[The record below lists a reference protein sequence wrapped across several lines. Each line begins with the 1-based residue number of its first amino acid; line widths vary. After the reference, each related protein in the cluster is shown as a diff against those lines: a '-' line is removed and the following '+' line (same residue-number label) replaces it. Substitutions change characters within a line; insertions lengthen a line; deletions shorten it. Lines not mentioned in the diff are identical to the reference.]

1 MSRETSMEPGDPGEP
16 GSELRFCVAG
26 LEVMLVAARP
36 GSLDGLA
43 GSYREYPSAGG
54 PPGLVIEVERVP
66 GLGRDR
72 ARNPA
77 YPAFDSVW
85 QPPDTV
91 VLSRFDAEGRVVVPV
106 ADLAGSLSSGG
117 DPRGQPVRARFR
129 VGDSP
134 NSLEAAIRIGMSMA
148 LPRRGALILHASAI
162 AAGGQALVFAGKSG
176 AGKSTIAA
184 MLAAAGHPM
193 LSDELLVIAPRD
205 GDGDGDD
212 GDWLVHVAPFL
223 GAPDLVR
230 RSHRAR
236 VPAGGIH
243 FLVQARH
250 HLRTRLAPAE
260 ALRELLRHVLVYV
273 AEPGTASLVLAAAA
287 RLVGAV
293 PCHRLAFALDPG
305 VGGVLGIT

>member
-1 MSRETSMEPGDPGEP
+1 MSREPSIEPREP
-16 GSELRFCVAG
+16 SSELRFCVAG

-43 GSYREYPSAGG
+43 GFYREYPSAGG
-54 PPGLVIEVERVP
+54 PPALVIEVERVP

-72 ARNPA
+72 ARSPA
-77 YPAFDSVW
+77 YPAFDSAW

-91 VLSRFDAEGRVVVPV
+91 VLSRFDAEGRVVVPATTTGDA
-106 ADLAGSLSSGG
+106 ADPVGPAGSGG
-117 DPRGQPVRARFR
+117 DQRVQPVRARFR

-162 AAGGQALVFAGKSG
+162 AAGRRALVFAGKSG

-193 LSDELLVIAPRD
+193 LSDELLVIAP
-205 GDGDGDD
+205 GAD

-223 GAPDLVR
+223 GAPDLLR

-293 PCHRLAFALDPG
+293 PCHRLEFALDPG